1 MSGPGNRRE
10 IFRRGGWRT
19 LLHGAFGVAA
29 LAAMMFA
36 IPEAVAAFKY
46 LKSGMEVPDFTLAAL
61 GGEDVAI
68 SQFKGSPATMIVFWS
83 TWSPRSQP
91 ALADAQKLFSEYG
104 EKGLKI
110 LAVNVDGLNI
120 THQDRQKIKEM
131 TKELGLTMP
140 VAIDEGLGTYNA
152 FGVVAT
158 PSMAVLDPEGKIVF
172 EAASYLRST
181 GENIREQ
188 VEILLGV
195 REPSTEAVAEV
206 PAYKPVSKALL
217 YYNLGRNLLRLGNRE
232 KAAAK
237 LEVSVEA
244 DDKFAAPRIIL
255 GHLLLGEKTPAALA
269 RAEELFR
276 GAVDIDGENVSALTG
291 LGEVLLET
299 GKIDEAV
306 ALFEKAIA
314 IDPAFTPAVSNMALA
329 LARQGKTDESRE
341 QFKNALELNPL
352 DPGIYH
358 RRGESLEVQGNLGGA
373 AADYRRAVEIIMN
386 LPTSGDEV

>member
-1 MSGPGNRRE
+1 M
-10 IFRRGGWRT
+10 FRGRGWRT
-19 LLHGAFGVAA
+19 LLHGAFGIAA

-46 LKSGMEVPDFTLAAL
+46 LKSGMAVPDFTLTEL
-61 GGEDVAI
+61 GGEEVAI
-68 SQFKGSPATMIVFWS
+68 SQFKGAPATMIVFWS

-91 ALADAQKLFSEYG
+91 ALSDAQKLFSEYG
-104 EKGLKI
+104 DKGLKI
-110 LAVNVDGLNI
+110 LAINVNGMKI
-120 THQDRQKIKEM
+120 THKDRQEIKDM
-131 TKELGLTMP
+131 AKELGLTMP
-140 VAIDEGLGTYNA
+140 VAVDNDLGTYNA

-172 EAASYLRST
+172 EAASYLRAT
-181 GENIREQ
+181 GDNIREQ

-195 REPSTEAVAEV
+195 REPSTEAVAEE
-206 PAYKPVSKALL
+206 PAYKPVRKALL
-217 YYNLGRNLLRLGNRE
+217 YYNLGRNLLRLGSRE

-237 LEVSVEA
+237 LEDSVEA

-255 GHLLLGEKTPAALA
+255 GHLLLSEKSPESLA

-276 GAVDIDGENVSALTG
+276 GAVDIDGDNVSALTG

-299 GKIDEAV
+299 GKVDEAV

-314 IDPAFTPAVSNMALA
+314 IDAAFTPAVSNMALA
-329 LARQGKTDESRE
+329 LARQGKADESRD

-352 DPGIYH
+352 DPGTYH

-386 LPTSGDEV
+386 LPATGDEV

>member
-1 MSGPGNRRE
+1 MPGTGNCRE
-10 IFRRGGWRT
+10 IFRSGWWRP

-29 LAAMMFA
+29 LAAMMFS

-46 LKSGMEVPDFTLAAL
+46 LKSGMAVPDFTLKDL
-61 GGEDVAI
+61 KGGEVAI
-68 SQFKGSPATMIVFWS
+68 SQFKGAPVTMIVFWS
-83 TWSPRSQP
+83 TWSPRSEP
-91 ALADAQKLFSEYG
+91 ALADAQKLLSEYG

-110 LAVNVDGLNI
+110 LAVNVNGMNI
-120 THQDRQKIKEM
+120 THQDRQAIKKM
-131 TKELGLTMP
+131 TEDLGLTMP

-172 EAASYLRST
+172 EAASYLRAT

-195 REPSTEAVAEV
+195 REPSTEAVAEE
-206 PAYKPVSKALL
+206 PAYKPVRKALL
-217 YYNLGRNLLRLGNRE
+217 YYNLGRNLLRLGSRE

-237 LEVSVEA
+237 LEDAVEA
-244 DDKFAAPRIIL
+244 DDKFAPPRIIL
-255 GHLLLGEKTPAALA
+255 GHLLLGEKTAEALA

-276 GAVDIDGENVSALTG
+276 GAVDIDEKNVSALTG

-306 ALFEKAIA
+306 AFFTKAIA

-341 QFKNALELNPL
+341 QFNNALELNPL

-386 LPTSGDEV
+386 LPASGDEV

>member
-1 MSGPGNRRE
+1 MPGTGNRRV
-10 IFRRGGWRT
+10 IFRSGWWRT

-29 LAAMMFA
+29 LAAMMFS

-46 LKSGMEVPDFTLAAL
+46 LKSGMAVPDFTLKDL
-61 GGEDVAI
+61 KGGEVAI
-68 SQFKGSPATMIVFWS
+68 SQFKGAPVTMIVFWS
-83 TWSPRSQP
+83 TWSPRSEP
-91 ALADAQKLFSEYG
+91 ALADAQKLLSEYG

-110 LAVNVDGLNI
+110 LAVNVNGMNI
-120 THQDRQKIKEM
+120 THQDRQEIKKM
-131 TKELGLTMP
+131 TEELGLTMP

-172 EAASYLRST
+172 EAASYLRAT
-181 GENIREQ
+181 GENLREQ

-195 REPSTEAVAEV
+195 REPSTEAVAEE
-206 PAYKPVSKALL
+206 PAYKPVRKALL
-217 YYNLGRNLLRLGNRE
+217 YYNLGRNLLRLGSRE

-237 LEVSVEA
+237 LEDSVAA
-244 DDKFAAPRIIL
+244 DDKFAPPRIIL
-255 GHLLLGEKTPAALA
+255 GHLLLGEGTPEALA

-276 GAVDIDGENVSALTG
+276 GAVGIDGENVSALTG

-299 GKIDEAV
+299 GKADEAV
-306 ALFEKAIA
+306 TLFTKAIA

-352 DPGIYH
+352 DPGTYH

-386 LPTSGDEV
+386 LPASGDEV